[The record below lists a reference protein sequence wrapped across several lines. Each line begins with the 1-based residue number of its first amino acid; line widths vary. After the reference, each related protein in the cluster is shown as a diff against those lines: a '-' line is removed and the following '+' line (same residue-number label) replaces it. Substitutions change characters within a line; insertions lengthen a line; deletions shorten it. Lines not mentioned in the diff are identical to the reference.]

1 MSLSFQTEDKL
12 IMALTNSQLFSID
25 FNSDSVQGEPLAQNF
40 HTGEITGLD
49 VCIRKPLVVTCGL
62 DKTIRI
68 WNYQERE
75 LEICSSFN
83 EEPYS
88 VAFHPSGF
96 HIVAGFA
103 DKLRM
108 MNVTH
113 NAIKSYKDISI
124 RSCREVRFS
133 YGGHLFAAASGSMI
147 KVFNFYTAEGP
158 PNFEFKSHSAR
169 VVSIA

>member
-1 MSLSFQTEDKL
+1 M
-12 IMALTNSQLFSID
+12 
-25 FNSDSVQGEPLAQNF
+25 
-40 HTGEITGLD
+40 
-49 VCIRKPLVVTCGL
+49 
-62 DKTIRI
+62 
-68 WNYQERE
+68 
-75 LEICSSFN
+75 
-83 EEPYS
+83 
-88 VAFHPSGF
+88 
-96 HIVAGFA
+96 AGFA

-169 VVSIA
+169 VTSIAWREDDTGFVSAGADSSVFEWPLYPDNTNTIHK